1 MSSFLNRLKDKKVI
15 PTTPED
21 DKKVKLDEQVKTS
34 AAVAATAAPAEQ
46 LKVDILQTDNA
57 IIVYAQISGA
67 SISDFSV
74 SIDGEG
80 DTVTIKGQRTRP
92 GGEHFQHPDLDGKE
106 KQSVLEEC
114 SWGTFYR
121 QIILPA
127 EVDAEKTEA
136 KMREGVLMLL
146 LPLKSSD
153 SKGIK
158 IQITEVK

>member
-21 DKKVKLDEQVKTS
+21 DKKEKVQAQVKSSTDAS
-34 AAVAATAAPAEQ
+34 ASATTEQ

-57 IIVYAQISGA
+57 IIVYAQIAGA
-67 SISDFSV
+67 SINEYSV

-92 GGEHFQHPDLDGKE
+92 GGEHFQHPDLDTKE
-106 KQSVLEEC
+106 KQNVLEEC

-146 LPLKSSD
+146 LPLKASD
-153 SKGIK
+153 SKGVRIP
-158 IQITEVK
+158 ITEVK